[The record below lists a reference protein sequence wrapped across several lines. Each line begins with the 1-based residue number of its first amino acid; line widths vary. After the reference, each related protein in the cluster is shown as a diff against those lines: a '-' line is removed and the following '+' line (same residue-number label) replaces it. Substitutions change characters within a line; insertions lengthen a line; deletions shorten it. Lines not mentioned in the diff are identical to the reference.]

1 MSPPA
6 ERPAGR
12 KRDASPSRSF
22 VLSDDV
28 RALLADV
35 AARAG
40 ISQVGVIELALR
52 RLAHE
57 AGRHEASQAE
67 AAPFPGAGAAR
78 GTVTPGAIQSV
89 RLSPSA
95 LRALGALDVA
105 RPRYGDTQV
114 AVLELALRRF
124 ARFATREGLLDAPD
138 A

>member
-1 MSPPA
+1 MSPPT

-40 ISQVGVIELALR
+40 LSQVGVIELALR

-57 AGRHEASQAE
+57 AARHGAAHD
-67 AAPFPGAGAAR
+67 AGAPFPGAGAAR
-78 GTVTPGAIQSV
+78 GPVTPGAVQSV
-89 RLSPSA
+89 RLSPAA
-95 LRALGALDVA
+95 LRALGALDAA

-124 ARFATREGLLDAPD
+124 ARFAAKEGLLDDSAI
-138 A
+138 